1 MFIKTKVRGLE
12 GERKNDLGSYNSR
25 RFNFKGTGGGGGGEE
40 GGDGGGGQ
48 LFQLYQKNK

>member
-25 RFNFKGTGGGGGGEE
+25 RFNFKGTGVGGGGGGEGE
-40 GGDGGGGQ
+40 VNY
-48 LFQLYQKNK
+48 LNFTKKINK